1 MWIDRDAWGAAISTL
16 KNRTGIPLRP
26 CKGARQLTD
35 FQGLHARDGSERG
48 SREPRPKGSPP
59 FERDFFIRH

>member
-16 KNRTGIPLRP
+16 KNRAGIPLRSF
-26 CKGARQLTD
+26 KGARQPTD
-35 FQGLHARDGSERG
+35 FQGLHARDGPG
-48 SREPRPKGSPP
+48 QGPHEPSPKGSLP